1 MGAERGWSSEVCF
14 EQDRRRRF
22 MALQGVV
29 IMLLFE
35 KGKVIGGRRRRVRF
49 FETEMPNVVLFNNVR

>member
-1 MGAERGWSSEVCF
+1 
-14 EQDRRRRF
+14 